1 MRTENKVFY
10 IDQPH
15 KVSIKDIIKW
25 CLYPFYNLFLK
36 FVSLFFKEDKRETK
50 YNISIS
56 SCFKNEGPFLKEF
69 IEYHLFIGFEHFY
82 LYNNNSTDN
91 YLEVLQPYIDK
102 GIVTLTDLEVVP
114 VQVPSYKH
122 FNEHFRNE
130 TKWVC
135 FLDLDEFVCLKKD
148 ENVANWLDTF
158 SKYPVVCI
166 YWKYFGSSGLIDHD
180 FSKTVIEQYTQA
192 TDKYINIGKCFYNTR
207 YEIARYDV
215 SLIHF
220 LEVKWH
226 GITIPAINEA
236 KNFAAWRIQRIKNK
250 HFTVQLNHYW
260 SKAFN
265 QYISKYKK
273 GSGASGKMW
282 KKIWLYKETEH
293 LCKTTDT
300 TILRFLTEIKL
311 HLMGVDENKVLD

>member
-15 KVSIKDIIKW
+15 KASIKDIIKW

-91 YLEVLQPYIDK
+91 YLEVLKPYIEK
-102 GIVTLTDLEVVP
+102 GIITLTDLEVVP

-135 FLDLDEFVCLKKD
+135 FIDLDEFVCLKRY
-148 ENVANWLDTF
+148 ENISDWIKRF

-180 FSKTVIEQYTQA
+180 FSKTVLEQYTQA

-207 YEIARYDV
+207 YEIAHYDV

-226 GITIPAINEA
+226 GLTIPAINEA
-236 KNFAAWRIQRIKNK
+236 KNFAVWRIQRIKNS
-250 HFTVQLNHYW
+250 HFTIQLNHYW

-311 HLMGVDENKVLD
+311 HMLGIDENHVLD